1 MVAGGARAAR
11 VLIVDD
17 ERDIA
22 EAMAELLGYEGY
34 AVALAHDGLHA
45 FEQIP
50 KFEPDLILLD
60 LMMPR
65 MNGFEFLERLRKAQ
79 SPPPVV
85 VVSAN
90 QGYDASDLQVAGK
103 VAKPFRLERLLDAIT
118 AALKNTP
125 LREGAAK
132 RWGG

>member
-1 MVAGGARAAR
+1 MLAATARAPR

-17 ERDIA
+17 EFDIA
-22 EAMAELLGYEGY
+22 ETMAELLGAEGY

-65 MNGFEFLERLRKAQ
+65 MNGFEVLERLREARN
-79 SPPPVV
+79 PTPVV

-90 QGYDASDLQVAGK
+90 QGYEAADLNVAGK
-103 VAKPFRLERLLDAIT
+103 VRKPCSFERLLDAVK
-118 AALKNTP
+118 AALARAP
-125 LREGAAK
+125 LRGAEA
-132 RWGG
+132 R